1 MTNKKFEE
9 LCNDTRMFYRLPKQ
23 LFLDPAYA
31 EISNDAKLLY
41 MILLD
46 RRCLSESN
54 GSDWRDEQGCVFI
67 YSTIE
72 EMMNLMNCGNK
83 KINELLKE
91 LEGCDLVL
99 RRHRGLGKPN
109 RIYVYDLLRA
119 DNSNWKP
126 RAFSLVKGGELYA

>member
-67 YSTIE
+67 YFTIE

-83 KINELLKE
+83 KINELLK
-91 LEGCDLVL
+91 
-99 RRHRGLGKPN
+99 
-109 RIYVYDLLRA
+109 
-119 DNSNWKP
+119 
-126 RAFSLVKGGELYA
+126 